1 MPRGLAFRLALADV
15 GLGMPLLTPVF
26 PQVMFLAAAVGH
38 GIPAVVAPIGGW
50 LCYRAG
56 NRKALVIGQ
65 GSGSHQRAAAVHRT
79 GRGVV
84 RPRNRGGKT
93 YNALFMF
100 AAINAIAGAA
110 LVTRIKGVS

>member
-1 MPRGLAFRLALADV
+1 
-15 GLGMPLLTPVF
+15 
-26 PQVMFLAAAVGH
+26 MFLAAAVGR

-50 LCYRAG
+50 LCDRAG

-65 GSGSHQRAAAVHRT
+65 GPGSHQRAAAVHRT

-100 AAINAIAGAA
+100 AAIKAIAGAA